1 MKAGGK
7 TIIIP
12 SKTYKE
18 YEKAAGWYIKGKG
31 IKIDY
36 PVNVKAIYYMPTRR
50 KVDLV
55 NLHEALCDILV
66 KYGVVADDNC
76 RIIASMDG
84 SRVEYDK
91 ERPRTEIW
99 ITKKETK

>member
-1 MKAGGK
+1 M
-7 TIIIP
+7 IIP
-12 SKTYKE
+12 SKTYRE

-31 IKIDY
+31 ICIDY

-50 KVDLV
+50 RVDLV

-66 KYGVVADDNC
+66 KYGVVKDDNSK
-76 RIIASMDG
+76 IIASMDG

-91 ERPRTEIW
+91 EHPRTEIW